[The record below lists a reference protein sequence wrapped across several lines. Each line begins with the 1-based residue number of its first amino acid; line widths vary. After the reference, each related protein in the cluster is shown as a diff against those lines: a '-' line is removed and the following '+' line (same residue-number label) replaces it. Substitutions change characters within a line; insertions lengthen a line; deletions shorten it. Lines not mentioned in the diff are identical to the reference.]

1 MLNDQSPEAHN
12 FLEKH
17 VYVNANPLIQYLLES
32 TKEPFGEEWHEE
44 LFCHYNTSSY
54 VEPELYHETQ
64 LYKDYNPSLE
74 DDYCPEDFEPELRE
88 PYEFYIVSNYFA
100 EQLKA
105 HNALL
110 TNQFGFWIWGRETTG
125 QSIILDYIFQK
136 IWQQFKE
143 RNA

>member
-1 MLNDQSPEAHN
+1 MTDQSVEAHN

-17 VYVNANPLIQYLLES
+17 VYVNANPLIQYLFES
-32 TKEPFGEEWHEE
+32 NKESFGEEWHEE
-44 LFCHYNTSSY
+44 LFCHYETSSNS
-54 VEPELYHETQ
+54 EPELYHETQ
-64 LYKDYNPSLE
+64 LYEDYNPSLE

-88 PYEFYIVSNYFA
+88 PYEFYIISNYFA